1 MRKYINYPLIPIIL
15 MGITL
20 IILIHHVDTLN
31 AETFR
36 TPVHIDRS
44 VAHITTVY
52 NSDIDTES
60 NYYYTSIE
68 SFDSNLNQLS
78 EVILSSDDNPHLNA
92 ASFIKTSPE
101 INRAIQA
108 YNEGFVEIN
117 GEKFQKYIY
126 YRWVFDNAGGKRL
139 LVVTNNSYELN
150 EIFLIKILCYII
162 LFLMFISIVVM
173 QLEIRNRNIR
183 EYKFNLSQLISL
195 VRR

>member
-20 IILIHHVDTLN
+20 IILIRHVDTLN

-44 VAHITTVY
+44 VAQITTVY
-52 NSDIDTES
+52 NNDIDRES
-60 NYYYTSIE
+60 NYYYTAIE

-78 EVILSSDDNPHLNA
+78 EVVLSSDNNHHLNA
-92 ASFIKTSPE
+92 ASFIKSSPE
-101 INRAIQA
+101 INRAIQT
-108 YNEGFVEIN
+108 YTEGFIEIN
-117 GEKFQKYIY
+117 GEKYQKCIY
-126 YRWVFDNAGGKRL
+126 YRWIFDNSGEKKL

-162 LFLMFISIVVM
+162 LFLMFMSIVVM
-173 QLEIRNRNIR
+173 QLEIRNRNIK

>member
-1 MRKYINYPLIPIIL
+1 MRKYINYPMIPIIL

-20 IILIHHVDTLN
+20 IILIRHVDTLN

-36 TPVHIDRS
+36 APVHIDRS
-44 VAHITTVY
+44 VAHMTTVY
-52 NSDIDTES
+52 NSDIDMES

-68 SFDSNLNQLS
+68 SFDSELNQLS

-92 ASFIKTSPE
+92 AGLIKSSPE
-101 INRAIQA
+101 INKAIRA
-108 YNEGFVEIN
+108 YNEGFIEID

-126 YRWVFDNAGGKRL
+126 YRWIIDNSGGKRL

-150 EIFLIKILCYII
+150 EIFLIKVLCYII
-162 LFLMFISIVVM
+162 LLLMFISIVIM
-173 QLEIRNRNIR
+173 QLELRNRNIR

-195 VRR
+195 IRR

>member
-1 MRKYINYPLIPIIL
+1 MRKYINYPMIPIIF

-20 IILIHHVDTLN
+20 IILIRHVDTLN

-36 TPVHIDRS
+36 APVHIDRS
-44 VAHITTVY
+44 VAHMTTVY
-52 NSDIDTES
+52 NSDIDMES

-68 SFDSNLNQLS
+68 SFDSELNQLS

-92 ASFIKTSPE
+92 AGLIKSSPE
-101 INRAIQA
+101 INKAIRA
-108 YNEGFVEIN
+108 YNEGFIEID

-126 YRWVFDNAGGKRL
+126 YRWIIDNSGGKRL

-150 EIFLIKILCYII
+150 EIFLIKVLCYII
-162 LFLMFISIVVM
+162 LLLMFISIVIM
-173 QLEIRNRNIR
+173 QLELRNRNIR

-195 VRR
+195 IRR

>member
-1 MRKYINYPLIPIIL
+1 MRKYFNYPLIPIIL

-20 IILIHHVDTLN
+20 IILIRHVDTLN

-44 VAHITTVY
+44 VAQVTTVY
-52 NSDIDTES
+52 DNGIDMES

-92 ASFIKTSPE
+92 SSFIKTYPE
-101 INRAIQA
+101 VNRAIQA
-108 YNEGFVEIN
+108 YNEGIVEIN
-117 GEKFQKYIY
+117 GEKFQKCIY
-126 YRWVFDNAGGKRL
+126 YRWVFDNSGGKRL

-162 LFLMFISIVVM
+162 LFLMFISILVM
-173 QLEIRNRNIR
+173 QLEIRNRNIK

-195 VRR
+195 IRR

>member
-20 IILIHHVDTLN
+20 IILIRHVDTLN

-44 VAHITTVY
+44 VAQVTTVY
-52 NSDIDTES
+52 DNGIDMES

-92 ASFIKTSPE
+92 SSFIKTYPE
-101 INRAIQA
+101 VNRAIQA
-108 YNEGFVEIN
+108 YNEGIVEIN
-117 GEKFQKYIY
+117 GEKFQKCIY
-126 YRWVFDNAGGKRL
+126 YRWVFDNSGGKRL

-150 EIFLIKILCYII
+150 EIFLIKILCYVI
-162 LFLMFISIVVM
+162 LFLMFISILVM
-173 QLEIRNRNIR
+173 QLEIRNRNIK

>member
-20 IILIHHVDTLN
+20 IILIRHVDTLN

-44 VAHITTVY
+44 VAQVTTVY
-52 NSDIDTES
+52 DNDIDMES

-92 ASFIKTSPE
+92 SSFIKTYPE
-101 INRAIQA
+101 VNRAIQA
-108 YNEGFVEIN
+108 YNEGIVEIN

-126 YRWVFDNAGGKRL
+126 YRWVFDNSGGKRL

-162 LFLMFISIVVM
+162 LFLMFISILVM
-173 QLEIRNRNIR
+173 QLEIRNRNIK

-195 VRR
+195 IRR

>member
-15 MGITL
+15 GITL
-20 IILIHHVDTLN
+20 IILIRHVDTLN

-44 VAHITTVY
+44 VAQVTTVY
-52 NSDIDTES
+52 DNGIDMES

-92 ASFIKTSPE
+92 SSFIKTYPE
-101 INRAIQA
+101 VNRAIQA
-108 YNEGFVEIN
+108 YNEGIVEIN
-117 GEKFQKYIY
+117 GEKFQKCIY
-126 YRWVFDNAGGKRL
+126 YRWVFDNSGGKRL

-150 EIFLIKILCYII
+150 EIFLIKILCYVI
-162 LFLMFISIVVM
+162 LFLMFISILVM
-173 QLEIRNRNIR
+173 QLEIRNRNIK

-195 VRR
+195 IRR

>member
-1 MRKYINYPLIPIIL
+1 MRKYINYPMIPIIL

-20 IILIHHVDTLN
+20 IILIRHVDTLN

-36 TPVHIDRS
+36 APVHIDRS
-44 VAHITTVY
+44 VAHMTTVY
-52 NSDIDTES
+52 NSDIDMES

-68 SFDSNLNQLS
+68 SFDSEVNQLS

-92 ASFIKTSPE
+92 AGLIKSSPE
-101 INRAIQA
+101 INKAIRA
-108 YNEGFVEIN
+108 YNEGFIEID

-126 YRWVFDNAGGKRL
+126 YRWIIDNSGGKRL

-150 EIFLIKILCYII
+150 EIFLIKVLCYII
-162 LFLMFISIVVM
+162 LLLMFISIVIM
-173 QLEIRNRNIR
+173 QLELRNRNIR

-195 VRR
+195 IRR

>member
-20 IILIHHVDTLN
+20 IILIRHVDTLN

-44 VAHITTVY
+44 VAQVTTVY
-52 NSDIDTES
+52 DNGIDMES

-92 ASFIKTSPE
+92 SSFIKTYPE
-101 INRAIQA
+101 VNRAIQA
-108 YNEGFVEIN
+108 YNEGIVEIN
-117 GEKFQKYIY
+117 GEKFQKCIY
-126 YRWVFDNAGGKRL
+126 YRWVFDNSGGKRL

-162 LFLMFISIVVM
+162 LFLMFISILVM
-173 QLEIRNRNIR
+173 QLEIRNRNIK

-195 VRR
+195 IRR

>member
-1 MRKYINYPLIPIIL
+1 

-20 IILIHHVDTLN
+20 IILIRHVDTLN

-44 VAHITTVY
+44 VAQVTTVY
-52 NSDIDTES
+52 DNGIDMES

-92 ASFIKTSPE
+92 SSFIKTYPE
-101 INRAIQA
+101 VNRAIQA
-108 YNEGFVEIN
+108 YNEGIVEIN
-117 GEKFQKYIY
+117 GEKFQKCIY
-126 YRWVFDNAGGKRL
+126 YRWVFDNSGGKRL

-162 LFLMFISIVVM
+162 LFLMFISILVM
-173 QLEIRNRNIR
+173 QLEIRNRNIK

-195 VRR
+195 IRR